1 MNTEELYKQYTQLLR
16 GAQGVLTPSKI
27 VRWTPFGKNTVYE
40 LINSGKLRS
49 FQYRGSHIVAKAD
62 LIDYLVATANDQS
75 GKRFR
80 VGGGSMV
87 SDFSYLRDNYP
98 QQVTSD
104 QVRQML
110 HIKPDRSYAKSP
122 ASEIFRRF

>member
-1 MNTEELYKQYTQLLR
+1 MRLSANYTPKGKQHEHKRIIQAVTHLLR
-16 GAQGVLTPSKI
+16 GAPDVLTPSKI

-62 LIDYLVATANDQS
+62 LIDYLVATANDPN

-80 VGGGSMV
+80 VGGGK
-87 SDFSYLRDNYP
+87 YG
-98 QQVTSD
+98 
-104 QVRQML
+104 
-110 HIKPDRSYAKSP
+110 K
-122 ASEIFRRF
+122 

>member
-1 MNTEELYKQYTQLLR
+1 MNAEELHKQYTQLLR
-16 GAQGVLTPSKI
+16 GAPDVLTPTQI

-62 LIDYLVATANDQS
+62 LIDYLVATANEPN

-80 VGGGSMV
+80 VGGGK
-87 SDFSYLRDNYP
+87 
-98 QQVTSD
+98 
-104 QVRQML
+104 
-110 HIKPDRSYAKSP
+110 HGK
-122 ASEIFRRF
+122 